1 MLGCAKAL
9 ATFVALTG
17 IAANAG
23 VELSQSGKVFL
34 STNAGTTDTLPE
46 AVPIDR
52 RRIRVDTVAP
62 LPSINLLT
70 IARVHSARVPY
81 PSEYSEV

>member
-9 ATFVALTG
+9 ARFVALTG

-23 VELSQSGKVFL
+23 IELSQSGKVL
-34 STNAGTTDTLPE
+34 PSTNAGTTATLLE

-52 RRIRVDTVAP
+52 RRIWVDTEAP

-70 IARVHSARVPY
+70 IARIHSARVPY